1 MRILQIIHD
10 SLVASDRLK
19 ATKFLAEI
27 GQSDGVMEDP
37 VGSVVIGVR
46 TANDAYYWKVLAVGT
61 GYGVEYAQAADG
73 EGDNAGPDSAAPG
86 VAVSRVAGVEFV
98 AAAYEIEARFSQ
110 EVVEECEV
118 NLARNGEDVIDTD
131 LD

>member
-1 MRILQIIHD
+1 
-10 SLVASDRLK
+10 
-19 ATKFLAEI
+19 
-27 GQSDGVMEDP
+27 MEDS

-46 TANDAYYWKVLAVGT
+46 TTNNAYYWKVLAVGT
-61 GYGVEYAQAADG
+61 GYGVEDAQAADG
-73 EGDNAGPDSAAPG
+73 EGDNARPDSAGPG

-118 NLARNGEDVIDTD
+118 KVAGNGEDVIDAD
-131 LD
+131 LDETASEMASEGGVG